1 MCFSY
6 KVVNGSCTLVN
17 GLLISSSLLEFYS
30 SFIFLALFRQ
40 SGAVDAQGLL
50 YLKFQGIFLDI
61 LDILDIFDIP
71 DIPDILDNL
80 DILDI
85 LDILDSLG
93 ILDIFQRAVYEVLV
107 PWPCSSNPEL
117 MTLNELL

>member
-1 MCFSY
+1 M
-6 KVVNGSCTLVN
+6 
-17 GLLISSSLLEFYS
+17 EFYS
-30 SFIFLALFRQ
+30 SFIFLALFGQ

-50 YLKFQGIFLDI
+50 YLKFQVIFLDI
-61 LDILDIFDIP
+61 LDIH
-71 DIPDILDNL
+71 

-85 LDILDSLG
+85 LD

>member
-61 LDILDIFDIP
+61 LEILDIFDIP
-71 DIPDILDNL
+71 DILDILDNL
-80 DILDI
+80 DN